1 MFPTRHTSSIRRVRR
16 RRAFTLIEALVAIAL
31 MVAVMLAIARVFEMT
46 SLASGRTI
54 GQSETVEAAA
64 TFEQAVRTQIARIK
78 SDSPDSLLVIESP
91 TPLTDQY
98 ETADGAPV
106 FSMRHDR
113 LVFIA
118 QHNEPEG
125 FRSLTDRSIP
135 SNNPPIGP
143 GAGQD
148 RLTFSSPEAL
158 IYFGPGDPDGRGLLN
173 APAKDWLISQRIV
186 LLGARRP
193 APATPRFTSFS
204 GDVPPVQYPLF
215 PGMSVYPALLRCGID
230 AVEET
235 SDELVTRVAL
245 NPINSSPGL
254 WDLTVCPTS
263 VTVSD
268 PTDPAF
274 YGRAAFN
281 LVPRIADLRIEWTDG
296 SAVDPRPAVGG
307 GLQNPATQWFGQ
319 NRDTVG
325 NRGFLR
331 PRDPSGPSGDVCS
344 KREWLWQFDP
354 VPPGP
359 VLPESAPTAFGH
371 PVVGTLGQI
380 ETEGVNAYRAVWNRG
395 TWAFRPKA
403 LRFTFRVYD
412 SQNHLS
418 ETDTYNQTPWA
429 AIPTWLS
436 PNDPRT
442 RGGRVRRYGLEYSFV
457 VRLPGAS

>member
-1 MFPTRHTSSIRRVRR
+1 MRATTAVFGFAGRRGRG
-16 RRAFTLIEALVAIAL
+16 FTLIEALVAIAL
-31 MVAVMLAIARVFEMT
+31 LLAVMLAIARVFEMT

-64 TFEQAVRTQIARIK
+64 AFEQAVRTQIARIK
-78 SDSPDSLLVIESP
+78 ADSPDSLLVIESP
-91 TPLTDQY
+91 TPLTDMP
-98 ETADGAPV
+98 ETLQGAPV
-106 FSMRHDR
+106 FSVRHDR

-118 QHNEPEG
+118 QHDQPEG
-125 FRSLTDRSIP
+125 FRSLTDRWIP

-148 RLTFSSPEAL
+148 RQAFSSPEAL

-173 APAKDWLISQRIV
+173 TPVKDWILSQRIV

-193 APATPRFTSFS
+193 APATPRFTSFC

-215 PGMSVYPALLRCGID
+215 PGLSVYSSLLNCGVD

-235 SDELVTRVAL
+235 SDELVTRIAF

-254 WDLTVCPTS
+254 WDLTVCPSSVSVSEPTS
-263 VTVSD
+263 
-268 PTDPAF
+268 PT
-274 YGRAAFN
+274 YYERAAFN
-281 LVPRIADLRIEWTDG
+281 LLPHVADLRIEWTDG
-296 SAVDPRPAVGG
+296 SAVDPRAAVGG

-325 NRGFLR
+325 DHGFLR
-331 PRDPSGPSGDVCS
+331 PRDPAGPTGDVCS
-344 KREWLWQFDP
+344 KREWLWAFDP

-359 VLPESAPTAFGH
+359 VLPDSAPTAYGH

-380 ETEGVNAYRAVWNRG
+380 ETEGVNAYRAVWNHA

-418 ETDTYNQTPWA
+418 DTDSYNQAPWA
-429 AIPTWLS
+429 ASPTWLN
-436 PNDPRT
+436 PNDPRSP
-442 RGGRVRRYGLEYSFV
+442 GGRVRRYGLEYSFV
-457 VRLPGAS
+457 VNLPGAS